1 MTGCSGL
8 SEEVGRGNWRE
19 DINPVSRHDMLHSSH
34 KRACLGDE
42 TMTMTEILQQ
52 AFYKAAEL
60 PEDRQEAFARFL
72 LAELESERQWDEL
85 FSRPESEAFLERMA
99 AEALEAHRAGKTEML
114 NLEDL

>member
-1 MTGCSGL
+1 MCYTLAAKACS
-8 SEEVGRGNWRE
+8 RK
-19 DINPVSRHDMLHSSH
+19 H
-34 KRACLGDE
+34 AFGDE

-60 PEDRQEAFARFL
+60 PKDRQEAFARSL
-72 LAELESERQWDEL
+72 LAELESERHWDEL

>member
-1 MTGCSGL
+1 M
-8 SEEVGRGNWRE
+8 
-19 DINPVSRHDMLHSSH
+19 SRHDVPHSSH
-34 KRACLGDE
+34 KRACLRDE
-42 TMTMTEILQQ
+42 TMTVTEILQQ

-72 LAELESERQWDEL
+72 LAELESERHWDEL

-99 AEALEAHRAGKTEML
+99 SEAREAHRAGKTEML